1 MPRLA
6 DGDLRGMKQMLTIRE
21 AAEYL
26 GVSQQTVRTLIKNGY
41 LTAVRIGPKI
51 IRISAAEL
59 ANIGD
64 EL

>member
-1 MPRLA
+1 
-6 DGDLRGMKQMLTIRE
+6 MKQMLTIKE

-51 IRISAAEL
+51 IRINAAEL
-59 ANIGD
+59 ASIGD